1 MALQGSFQ
9 LNIWHF
15 WTFWWKSWNAH
26 HLSLASSWPHLIGDY
41 QAPPWLMK
49 IQQAEMLFGFF
60 TVSLWLCVT
69 LGMISIQSET
79 VPSPPPSPYLPS
91 RIHWRGWDTSLHG
104 ASSTKICNPPSTV
117 QEGSLNDLQKIAHAS
132 TPQIGCWSF
141 KIFRHVLTV
150 HFLLIA

>member
-1 MALQGSFQ
+1 MWWPFKVHSSWIYG
-9 LNIWHF
+9 
-15 WTFWWKSWNAH
+15 TFG
-26 HLSLASSWPHLIGDY
+26 LSDGNHGMHITWASSWPHLIGDY
-41 QAPPWLMK
+41 HAPPWLMK

-60 TVSLWLCVT
+60 IASLCVT
-69 LGMISIQSET
+69 VGMIFIQSET

-117 QEGSLNDLQKIAHAS
+117 QEGSLNDLWKIAHAS
-132 TPQIGCWSF
+132 TPTWSF
-141 KIFRHVLTV
+141 KIFRHVLLTV